1 LTDVKY
7 IPFTASRLI
16 DTPAIEHLESGNT
29 VTRTPR
35 QWAKSLVD
43 NDGNSLEI
51 DLEQGT
57 TDGSAVL
64 LTPSGSYSQ
73 TIIELQRYW
82 QRQNPVLATATK
94 MYTDTVLADPDI
106 PMTVFTQNI
115 NTILARKLRK
125 SNPSIGSE
133 DVATFL
139 SPESSIT
146 GATSKGSKGPIAWKV
161 PLQETIQQQ
170 RQEYHKSSQKAHRRY
185 SKDLE
190 QQHRI
195 ATLEAQ
201 LASMSTTNSKT
212 LSTTEPQSKQSQSRA
227 SHTSSQLSGSSPTLT
242 IASAH
247 A

>member
-1 LTDVKY
+1 
-7 IPFTASRLI
+7 
-16 DTPAIEHLESGNT
+16 
-29 VTRTPR
+29 
-35 QWAKSLVD
+35 
-43 NDGNSLEI
+43 
-51 DLEQGT
+51 
-57 TDGSAVL
+57 
-64 LTPSGSYSQ
+64 
-73 TIIELQRYW
+73 
-82 QRQNPVLATATK
+82 

-106 PMTVFTQNI
+106 PMTVFTRNI
-115 NTILARKLRK
+115 NTILAKKLRK
-125 SNPSIGSE
+125 SILSVGSE
-133 DVATFL
+133 DAVTFL
-139 SPESSIT
+139 CLESSIP
-146 GATSKGSKGPIAWKV
+146 GATSKGYKGPMAWKV